1 MTIMACLLRRHLK
14 ARVIAMIGALG
25 LAGSAGAADWPQ
37 FLGPDTN
44 NVSLEQNL
52 NKSWSN
58 HPPRILWTVNLTD
71 DGYAAPSIAGGKLFI
86 VDHAGSNDI
95 VRALDVGDGHE
106 LWRYQYPDAVAVHQ
120 GFTAST
126 PLVEGNKVYTFSRR
140 GKVHCLDAESGDM
153 LWSRDLAAEYQS
165 KMPPWEFCM
174 SPVVDGDKLIFC
186 PNGDR
191 CGLLFL
197 DKTTGKTLKEAAP
210 GFLAS
215 YATPIIAMLNGV
227 RQYVVFGVDRLAGFS
242 ADDGSELWQV
252 PWPTKFGGKKG
263 PTPLLLGNTRIF
275 VATTEGGD
283 TGVVDLSSGVPVIQ
297 WKHQKMQ
304 DHFPTPVF
312 YHGRIYGSSE
322 PKLLVCLD
330 PANGQLLWEKETGKF
345 TSVIAADDT
354 VIALSGS
361 SGELIMLDARV
372 PEYCELGR
380 FTPLGGQSWTAPVLS
395 DGRLYVRNKGAIACV
410 DLRAAGGK

>member
-1 MTIMACLLRRHLK
+1 MACLLRRHLK

-44 NVSLEQNL
+44 NVSLEQGL

-95 VRALDVGDGHE
+95 VRALDISDGHE
-106 LWRYQYPDAVAVHQ
+106 LWRYQYPDAVAAHQ

-140 GKVHCLDAESGDM
+140 GKVHCLDAGSGAM

-215 YATPIIAMLNGV
+215 YATPIIAMLNDV

-252 PWPTKFGGKKG
+252 PWPTTFGGKKG
-263 PTPLLLGNTRIF
+263 PTPLLLGNNRIF

-283 TGVVDLSSGVPVIQ
+283 TGVVDLSSGAPVIQ
-297 WKHQKMQ
+297 WKHQKMK

-322 PKLLVCLD
+322 PKFLVCLD
-330 PANGQLLWEKETGKF
+330 PSNGQLLWEKETGKF

-372 PEYCELGR
+372 PEYRELGR
-380 FTPLGGQSWTAPVLS
+380 FAPLGGQSWTAPVLS

-410 DLRAAGGK
+410 DLRAAADK